1 MRLSKDEL
9 GNLLERTGLKGIV
22 EELRPLPEKAYDLS
36 ADNPSLKAHIV
47 QVYPKTLED
56 VRALVGTSLEDGRR
70 HREQMNLPEY
80 LKESCALAEK
90 GVKGNG
96 QMLRDIANRLVH
108 FPCDETEELLAK
120 SELYQEAA
128 RKVLEIS
135 QGMPVLLA
143 ENLVVNDGEVY
154 TISVPLAVFDQIII
168 YGSGSIQFQVSQ
180 VKLSANRFQY
190 YPNSKGGD

>member
-36 ADNPSLKAHIV
+36 ADNPSLKEHIV

-80 LKESCALAEK
+80 LKESCALAETDAS
-90 GVKGNG
+90 GYC
-96 QMLRDIANRLVH
+96 QPARTFSLR
-108 FPCDETEELLAK
+108 
-120 SELYQEAA
+120 
-128 RKVLEIS
+128 
-135 QGMPVLLA
+135 
-143 ENLVVNDGEVY
+143 
-154 TISVPLAVFDQIII
+154 
-168 YGSGSIQFQVSQ
+168 
-180 VKLSANRFQY
+180 
-190 YPNSKGGD
+190 

>member
-1 MRLSKDEL
+1 
-9 GNLLERTGLKGIV
+9 
-22 EELRPLPEKAYDLS
+22 
-36 ADNPSLKAHIV
+36 
-47 QVYPKTLED
+47 
-56 VRALVGTSLEDGRR
+56 
-70 HREQMNLPEY
+70 
-80 LKESCALAEK
+80 
-90 GVKGNG
+90 
-96 QMLRDIANRLVH
+96 MLRDIANRLVH

>member
-36 ADNPSLKAHIV
+36 ADNPSLKEHIV

-80 LKESCALAEK
+80 LKESCALAENRCFGILPTGSYIFPAMRQRSSWPK
-90 GVKGNG
+90 VSYIRRLPGRSWRFPRECRCSWRKTLWSTTGRSTPFRFRWQFLIRLLYTGAGVSSF
-96 QMLRDIANRLVH
+96 R
-108 FPCDETEELLAK
+108 FP
-120 SELYQEAA
+120 
-128 RKVLEIS
+128 R
-135 QGMPVLLA
+135 
-143 ENLVVNDGEVY
+143 
-154 TISVPLAVFDQIII
+154 
-168 YGSGSIQFQVSQ
+168 
-180 VKLSANRFQY
+180 
-190 YPNSKGGD
+190 